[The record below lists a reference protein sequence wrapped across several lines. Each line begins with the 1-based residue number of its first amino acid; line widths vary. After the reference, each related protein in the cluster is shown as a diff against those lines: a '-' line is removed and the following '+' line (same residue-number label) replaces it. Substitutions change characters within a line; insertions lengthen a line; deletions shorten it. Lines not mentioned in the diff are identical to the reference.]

1 MMYIF
6 LSVCGISYIKAG
18 SSTIKKLNHGAYPVF
33 LFTLFMHG
41 TAGAPISCMFTST
54 NMPQVKQ
61 LCHFNFQVLSL
72 E

>member
-1 MMYIF
+1 MYIF
-6 LSVCGISYIKAG
+6 LSVCGISYIKVG
-18 SSTIKKLNHGAYPVF
+18 SSTIKKLNHGAYP
-33 LFTLFMHG
+33 THG
-41 TAGAPISCMFTST
+41 TAGATISCMFTST